1 MRISDWSSDV
11 CSSDLS
17 CTRGVNVV
25 GPRERE
31 GEGGSSVLRSSSR
44 AGRLCMA
51 GGGDVP
57 EHTGRIPQV
66 GDAQSPA
73 FLLGRA
79 WVADPK
85 AFVELERFDVLTP
98 ADQVGDAQ
106 LHHVV
111 LGPLLQLAVLQHEGR
126 GITPLPTQAPNDLP
140 AQWRYS
146 EA

>member
-17 CTRGVNVV
+17 RCVARAGLSCTRCVNVV

-66 GDAQSPA
+66 GDAQSQA

-79 WVADPK
+79 WGADPK
-85 AFVELERFDVLTP
+85 AFVELERFDVLPP
-98 ADQVGDAQ
+98 AYQRSEEQ
-106 LHHVV
+106 
-111 LGPLLQLAVLQHEGR
+111 
-126 GITPLPTQAPNDLP
+126 PNDTQQP
-140 AQWRYS
+140 ITNPIADFSMTQTK
-146 EA
+146 E